1 VTADTCWKSF
11 KAESEHAVA
20 QFKNLLHEGN
30 VRRVLIEHSG
40 KTVAEFPLTVGVV
53 GLIAAPVLAAVAA
66 FVALLKDC
74 TIRVEVSAAEQP
86 EAPPAGGTEHAPVD
100 AQC

>member
-1 VTADTCWKSF
+1 MLRHGRRDRD
-11 KAESEHAVA
+11 VA
-20 QFKNLLHEGN
+20 QAVPKNLLHEGN

-66 FVALLKDC
+66 FVALFKDC
-74 TIRVEVSAAEQP
+74 TIRVEVSAPEQT
-86 EAPPAGGTEHAPVD
+86 EVPPAGRTEHAPVD